1 MASSDSDVALKVL
14 MKCENL
20 QKVGGKYIHSQ
31 IHSVVLPE
39 LPKTAFKIRGATNAV
54 VSLLEDLKS
63 EEEKKRLSVITH
75 SSGNHAQALALAS
88 QELGVSC
95 QVVMPSNS
103 ASVKKS
109 AVRGYGATVT
119 ECVPTLQAREDGV
132 KEIMDRMRSEGQDIV
147 VIPPYDD
154 VRIIAGQGTLALE
167 FIEQAKESGDELDVL
182 ITPVG
187 GGGMLSGCAIAAKG
201 IDSGIW
207 VVGAEPAEADDAYR
221 SFKSKTFVPSVNPNT
236 IADGLRTSLGDLTF
250 PTILKY
256 VDAIHTVSEDEIM

>member
-1 MASSDSDVALKVL
+1 
-14 MKCENL
+14 
-20 QKVGGKYIHSQ
+20 
-31 IHSVVLPE
+31 
-39 LPKTAFKIRGATNAV
+39 
-54 VSLLEDLKS
+54 
-63 EEEKKRLSVITH
+63 
-75 SSGNHAQALALAS
+75 
-88 QELGVSC
+88 
-95 QVVMPSNS
+95 MPSNS

-109 AVRGYGATVT
+109 AVRGYGAAVT

-147 VIPPYDD
+147 LVPPYDD

-167 FIEQAKESGDELDVL
+167 FIEQAKGTGDDLDVL

-207 VVGAEPAEADDAYR
+207 VVGAEPVEADDAYR

-236 IADGLRTSLGDLTF
+236 IADGLRTSLGELTF

-256 VDAIHTVSEDEIM
+256 VDAIHTVSEDQIM